1 MNNLEPC
8 WSCGSRGVCYGGCEC
23 AKCEDPQG
31 YEEWKE
37 NNPEDYSEWLKKQH
51 ERDEI
56 DS

>member
-1 MNNLEPC
+1 MNNLKPC
-8 WSCGSRGVCYGGCEC
+8 WSCGSRGVCYSGCEC